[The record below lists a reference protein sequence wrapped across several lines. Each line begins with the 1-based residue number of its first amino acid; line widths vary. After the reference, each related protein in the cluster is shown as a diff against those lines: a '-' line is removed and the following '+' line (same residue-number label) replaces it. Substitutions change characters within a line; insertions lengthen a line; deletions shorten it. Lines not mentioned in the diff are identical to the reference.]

1 VNIRRT
7 IKCVSLAAFAAMV
20 LLIVALFPRSR
31 SLPEGYTYTYF
42 PRGGHR
48 YIIDSAGIKKVGQE
62 VLDYQVSWSV
72 VTGMV
77 RLRLEHDDVRPFR
90 LDLKTATVT
99 LGDRIQSDTH

>member
-1 VNIRRT
+1 MNTRRA
-7 IKCVSLAAFAAMV
+7 IKWVSLAALAAIV
-20 LLIVALFPRSR
+20 IVFVALFPRSR
-31 SLPEGYTYTYF
+31 SLPGGYTYTYF

-48 YIIDSAGIKKVGQE
+48 YIIDPAGIKKVGQE
-62 VLDYQVSWSV
+62 VLDYHVSGSV

-77 RLRLEHDDVRPFR
+77 RLRLEHDDVRSFH